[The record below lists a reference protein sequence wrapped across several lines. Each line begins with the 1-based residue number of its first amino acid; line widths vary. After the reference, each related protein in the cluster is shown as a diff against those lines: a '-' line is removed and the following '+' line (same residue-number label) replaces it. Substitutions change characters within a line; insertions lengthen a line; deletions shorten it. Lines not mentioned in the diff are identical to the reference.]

1 MVKNTS
7 LDPDDWEAF
16 RAELHAT
23 LDLAVDHIKS
33 RGDKPVWRP
42 VPDPVRARFD
52 QPLPRSGQE
61 LSQVVDRIADDIL
74 PYDVGNTHARFFGWV
89 HGAGTPSAMAPAIMA
104 AAMNANLGGRD
115 HVAIEVEKQVIR
127 WCRQMFDFPA
137 TAGGLV
143 VSGTSMATLIAL
155 KAACVRHGGADL
167 REQGLRNS
175 KRQLVGYAS
184 SQAHSCIARS
194 FDILGLGKNALRSIG
209 TDRNFRMDTDELRA
223 RIARDLREGF
233 QPFLIVGS
241 AGTVNVGA
249 IDPFDELA
257 DMAEELGLWLHVD
270 GAFGALTVLNDAL
283 KPALHGIER
292 ANSLAFDFH
301 KWMHVDYDAG
311 FVLMR
316 EAEDQ
321 RRAFSERPD
330 YLAGASRG
338 LAAGNPWFCEYG
350 PELSRGFRALKVWF
364 HMSHFGLRAIGENI
378 AENCALASALGQM
391 VEAEPDL
398 CLMAPVT
405 LNIVCF
411 RFDTD
416 GLSATEMD
424 RLNGDIVI
432 ELQERGLAVP
442 STTRINER
450 LAIRVNITNHRTRLS
465 DLEFLVQNVVAIG
478 RDLRDI

>member
-1 MVKNTS
+1 MDKIT
-7 LDPDDWEAF
+7 LLEPDDWEAF
-16 RAELHAT
+16 RADLHTAV
-23 LDLAVDHIKS
+23 DLAVDHIQS
-33 RGDKPVWRP
+33 RGDKPVWQP

-52 QPLPRSGQE
+52 QPLPRAGQE
-61 LSQVVDRIADDIL
+61 LAQLIDRIADDIF
-74 PYDVGNTHARFFGWV
+74 PYDVGNTHARFFAWV
-89 HGAGTPSAMAPAIMA
+89 HGAGTPSGIAPEIMA

-115 HVAIEVEKQVIR
+115 HVAIEVEKQVIK
-127 WCRQMFDFPA
+127 WCRQMFDFPL

-155 KAACVRHGGADL
+155 KAACVRHGGEDL
-167 REQGLRNS
+167 RERGMQNS
-175 KRQLVGYAS
+175 DRQLVGYAS
-184 SQAHSCIARS
+184 SQAHSCIART

-209 TDRNFRMDTDELRA
+209 TDRDFRINTDELRA
-223 RIARDLREGF
+223 RIALDLEEGF
-233 QPFLIVGS
+233 TPFLIVGS

-249 IDPFDELA
+249 IDPLDELA
-257 DMAEELGLWLHVD
+257 DMAKELGLWLHID

-283 KPALHGIER
+283 KPALKGIER
-292 ANSLAFDFH
+292 ADSLAFDFH
-301 KWMHVDYDAG
+301 KWMHVNYDAG

-330 YLAGASRG
+330 YLVGAERG

-364 HMSHFGLRAIGENI
+364 HMSHFGLQAIGENI
-378 AENCALASALGQM
+378 AENCAQARALGEM
-391 VEAEPDL
+391 VKAAPDL
-398 CLMAPVT
+398 GLMVPVA

-411 RFDTD
+411 RFDT
-416 GLSATEMD
+416 GEMD
-424 RLNGDIVI
+424 GADRDQLNGDIVI

-442 STTRINER
+442 STTRINGQ

-478 RDLRDI
+478 RELRG

>member
-1 MVKNTS
+1 MDDNTS

-33 RGDKPVWRP
+33 RGDKPVWQA
-42 VPDPVRARFD
+42 VPDTVRARFD
-52 QPLPRSGQE
+52 QPLPRAGAALNE
-61 LSQVVDRIADDIL
+61 VVDRIADDIL
-74 PYDVGNTHARFFGWV
+74 PYDVGNTHGRFFGWV
-89 HGAGTPSAMAPAIMA
+89 HGAGTPSGIAPDIMA

-115 HVAIEVEKQVIR
+115 HAAIEVEKQVIR
-127 WCRQMFDFPA
+127 WCRQMFDFPP

-143 VSGTSMATLIAL
+143 VSGTSVATLIAL
-155 KAACVRHGGADL
+155 KAASVRHGGVGL
-167 REQGLRNS
+167 REQGMGGATR
-175 KRQLVGYAS
+175 RLVGYAS

-209 TDRNFRMDTDELRA
+209 TDDDFRMDTDELRA
-223 RIARDLREGF
+223 AIMRDRSDGL

-249 IDPFDELA
+249 IDPLAELA

-270 GAFGALTVLNDAL
+270 GAFGALTVLSDAL
-283 KPALHGIER
+283 KPALKGIER
-292 ANSLAFDFH
+292 ADSLAFDFH
-301 KWMHVDYDAG
+301 KWMHVNYDAG

-321 RRAFSERPD
+321 RVAFSERPD

-364 HMSHFGLRAIGENI
+364 HMSHFGLEAIGEKI
-378 AENCALASALGQM
+378 AENCAQAHALGEM
-391 VEAEPDL
+391 VKATPDL
-398 CLMAPVT
+398 HLMAPVA

-411 RFDTD
+411 RFDSD
-416 GLSATEMD
+416 GISAPQRD
-424 RLNGDIVI
+424 RLNDEIVI

-442 STTRINER
+442 STTRLNDQ
-450 LAIRVNITNHRTRLS
+450 LAIRVNITNHRTRLN
-465 DLEFLVQNVVAIG
+465 DLEFLVREVVAIG
-478 RDLRDI
+478 HELLGR